1 MLAALAAL
9 SLVGSA
15 CSSPGHPKAA
25 SNSAPTSAVDP
36 TTAVSSTSHPTT
48 STTAGAQAEQ
58 PGWTVASTTPLGIA
72 VDERMIVTSSGSRV
86 SILRFRKG
94 KTLFNLHVGSTD
106 PLIGSAV
113 VPANGASSVSA
124 SERPQL
130 VAAFNGG
137 FKSTAGAGGFEVAG
151 HTLLPLVNGEAS
163 LVIDTSG
170 SASVGVWG
178 QGVPAPGESV
188 ASVRQNLP
196 PLIVAGQPSSAI
208 NVMYAWGA
216 TIGGASEVAR
226 SALGED
232 GQGNIVFAASSRA
245 VPGDLSSAMMAVG
258 VVNAMELDINPEW
271 VQEDVASTPGGTLAS
286 VLANQ
291 NRPAGQYIEGWT
303 RDFVTVLA
311 AS

>member
-1 MLAALAAL
+1 
-9 SLVGSA
+9 
-15 CSSPGHPKAA
+15 
-25 SNSAPTSAVDP
+25 
-36 TTAVSSTSHPTT
+36 
-48 STTAGAQAEQ
+48 
-58 PGWTVASTTPLGIA
+58 
-72 VDERMIVTSSGSRV
+72 
-86 SILRFRKG
+86 
-94 KTLFNLHVGSTD
+94 
-106 PLIGSAV
+106 
-113 VPANGASSVSA
+113 
-124 SERPQL
+124 L

-170 SASVGVWG
+170 AASVGVWG

-188 ASVRQNLP
+188 SSVRQNLP
-196 PLIVAGQPSSAI
+196 PLVVAGQPSSAI
-208 NVMYAWGA
+208 NVLYAWGA

-245 VPGDLSSAMMAVG
+245 LPSDLSSVMMAVG